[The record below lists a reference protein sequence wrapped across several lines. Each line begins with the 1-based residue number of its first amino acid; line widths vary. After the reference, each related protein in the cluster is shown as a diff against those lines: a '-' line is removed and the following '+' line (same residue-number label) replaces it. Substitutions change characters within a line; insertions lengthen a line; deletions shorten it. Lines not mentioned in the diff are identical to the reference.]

1 MVVRQLNPAVAGA
14 RTELFGPL
22 KQLAGDPE
30 FIDVSVAQ
38 HYRPPAEHI
47 VAAVRGAVIPERFR
61 YGATAGEPD
70 LLGAIADRLATRG
83 IRVDPAAEIR
93 VVHGSGHAFLMTLM
107 AFLRP
112 GDEVITLEPSF
123 PLNWYTCEVLGAS
136 AVGVPIGGP
145 EGMPTVAGRIA
156 ASVTPRTKAIIVH
169 PVNNP
174 TGDVL
179 ARQVVKGIA
188 EVALRHD
195 LLVLSDEV
203 FAAFVFDG
211 LQMTSIASLPGMHER
226 TVTIGGVS
234 KDYNLP
240 GLRVG
245 YLAGPAPIVE
255 AIGRIQ
261 HNGPVG
267 ASVLGQVGAL
277 AALTGPQQAM
287 TDLIAELSRT
297 RMTVVNALNR
307 IPGVACPTPQG
318 GFFVFADLTRL
329 GANVDGLYLALAREA
344 KIGVAPGTWYGRS
357 GAGHLRICYGAVPP
371 ERIPEFVRRLEA
383 YLATLVV

>member
-1 MVVRQLNPAVAGA
+1 MVRQLNPAVVAA
-14 RTELFGPL
+14 RTERFGPL
-22 KQLAGDPE
+22 RQLAEDPE
-30 FIDVSVAQ
+30 FINLAVAQ

-47 VAAVRGAVIPERFR
+47 IAAVRDGVVPERFR
-61 YGATAGEPD
+61 YGATAGEPE
-70 LLGAIADRLATRG
+70 LLRAIASRLAERG
-83 IRVDPAAEIR
+83 MHVDPTTEIR

-107 AFLRP
+107 AFLCP

-136 AVGVPIGGP
+136 VVGVPIGGP
-145 EGMPTVAGRIA
+145 AGMPSIADRIA

-179 ARQVVKGIA
+179 TRQAVEGIA
-188 EVALRHD
+188 EVARRRD

-203 FAAFVFDG
+203 FATFVFDG
-211 LQMTSIASLPGMHER
+211 VQMTSIASLPGMHER

-255 AIGRIQ
+255 AIGHIQ

-277 AALTGPQQAM
+277 AALTGPQDAM
-287 TDLIAELSRT
+287 INLVAELSRT
-297 RMTVVNALNR
+297 RAGVVDALNR
-307 IPGVACPTPQG
+307 IPGVVCPPPDG

-329 GANVDGLYLALAREA
+329 GIDADQIYLALAREA
-344 KIGVAPGTWYGRS
+344 KIGVSPGTWYGRS
-357 GAGHLRICYGAVPP
+357 GSGHLRICYGAAPP
-371 ERIPEFVRRLEA
+371 EGVHEFVRRLGA
-383 YLATLVV
+383 YLARQAA

>member
-1 MVVRQLNPAVAGA
+1 MVRQLNPAVVAA
-14 RTELFGPL
+14 RTERFGPL
-22 KQLAGDPE
+22 RHLAEDSE
-30 FIDVSVAQ
+30 FINLAVAQ

-47 VAAVRGAVIPERFR
+47 IAAVRDAVVPERFR
-61 YGATAGEPD
+61 YGATAGEPE
-70 LLGAIADRLATRG
+70 LLRAIASRLAERG
-83 IRVDPAAEIR
+83 IHVDPATEIR

-107 AFLRP
+107 AFLCP

-136 AVGVPIGGP
+136 VVGVPIGGP
-145 EGMPTVAGRIA
+145 AGMPSVADRIA

-179 ARQVVKGIA
+179 TRQAVEGIA
-188 EVALRHD
+188 EVARRRD

-203 FAAFVFDG
+203 FATFVFDG

-245 YLAGPAPIVE
+245 YLAGPVPIVE
-255 AIGRIQ
+255 AIGHIQ

-277 AALTGPQQAM
+277 AALTGPQDAM
-287 TDLIAELSRT
+287 IDLVAELS
-297 RMTVVNALNR
+297 R
-307 IPGVACPTPQG
+307 IPGVACPPPDG

-329 GANVDGLYLALAREA
+329 GIDADQLYLALAREA

-357 GAGHLRICYGAVPP
+357 GSGHLRICYGAAPP
-371 ERIPEFVRRLEA
+371 EDVHEFVGRFEA
-383 YLATLVV
+383 YLARQAA